1 MAFIHHVRITVNHY
15 KTMRRILPVP
25 MPKIYT
31 NAQFLLCLILLVT
44 VSSLSQGQELKALE
58 KKEGILVKEG
68 KQKVLFYQKAINS
81 LSGEYKKNHY
91 IHPLYDLEGHVLT
104 EDFPK
109 DHLHQRG
116 VFWAWPQVRLDGEKF
131 TDMWTIRHFTWDIES
146 VEIQRIGHKLLLK
159 PEVYWRSSNLTD
171 KEGNK
176 IPFVKEN
183 STITIHPSENDM
195 RMIDFDIHIQA
206 LKADLDLGGS
216 DNEKGYGGFSAR
228 IKLPENI
235 KFIATY
241 GEPEAK
247 VTAVPASPWMDFV
260 GSFNDPSSQSGLLIL
275 CHPSNPGFPPAWIIR
290 DQGSMQ
296 NPVYPGKKPVAV
308 SQSKP
313 LMLRYRMVIHRNLI
327 KRKTIDEMFMNYK
340 QE

>member
-1 MAFIHHVRITVNHY
+1 MHRIFS
-15 KTMRRILPVP
+15 LP
-25 MPKIYT
+25 MPKTYT
-31 NAQFLLCLILLVT
+31 NAQFVLCFILLLSL
-44 VSSLSQGQELKALE
+44 SSLSQAQELKAIE
-58 KKEGILVKEG
+58 QKEGILVTEG
-68 KQKVLFYQKAINS
+68 QQKVLFYQKAINS
-81 LSGEYKKNHY
+81 LNGEYKKNHY

-109 DHLHQRG
+109 GHLHQRG
-116 VFWAWPQVRLDGEKF
+116 IFWAWHQVLLDGKKLA
-131 TDMWTIRHFTWDIES
+131 DMWAIQNFTWDIKS
-146 VEIQRIGHKLLLK
+146 VGIQRMGKKLLLK
-159 PEVYWRSSNLTD
+159 PEVYWKSSNLTD
-171 KEGNK
+171 NHGKK

-195 RMIDFDIHIQA
+195 RMIDFNMHIQA
-206 LKADLDLGGS
+206 LKANLELGGS

-260 GSFNDPSSQSGLLIL
+260 GSFHDPSSQSGLLIL
-275 CHPSNPGFPPAWIIR
+275 CHPSNPGFPHKWIIR

-296 NPVYPGKKPVAV
+296 NPVYPGRKPVAV
-308 SQSKP
+308 EQSKP
-313 LMLRYRMVIHRNLI
+313 LMLRYRMVIHRKPITREKI
-327 KRKTIDEMFMNYK
+327 KELFTHYK
-340 QE
+340 QK